1 MGKAYG
7 SARGGG
13 GVEKEGKGER
23 VVRAEAGEVSKNKRC
38 GC

>member
-1 MGKAYG
+1 MAVREEVAAWK
-7 SARGGG
+7 RR
-13 GVEKEGKGER
+13 KGER